1 MTLKE
6 ITQYKTDITRLIDGG
21 RLYEAI
27 VKLRPEVEDVADY
40 NLIQQLNTAKVS
52 YDFP

>member
-6 ITQYKTDITRLIDGG
+6 ITQYKTDITSLVDGG

-27 VKLRPEVEDVADY
+27 VKLQPVAEEVADY

-52 YDFP
+52 YD